1 MPGIRRRPRRLVFS
15 SFGVPVS
22 IAYPRELEHHLPAV
36 LPPARTRAPA
46 TAVPKRYH
54 LGRRGERLLRAWEDD
69 DGYVAEGDD
78 PAFVLDILD
87 SFIREHIACEAPDH
101 VFVHAGAVAIEGS
114 AVLFPG
120 ASFSGKSTLVAALVR
135 AGATYM
141 SDEFAVLDAAGRAIA
156 YPRPISI
163 RVPGSESLEL
173 DPKGLGPV
181 DAGDP
186 LPVAAVVVTE
196 FRPDGVWKPQR
207 LSPGTGG
214 MRMFA
219 NTITAAKRPEQ
230 SLSAISRAVENA
242 VVLESTRG
250 DADELAPRLRDELT
264 ALIAGRT

>member
-1 MPGIRRRPRRLVFS
+1 MPGIGRRPRRLVFS

-22 IAYPRELEHHLPAV
+22 IAYPRDLAHHLPAI
-36 LPPARTRAPA
+36 LPPARTKAHA
-46 TAVPKRYH
+46 SAVPKRYH
-54 LGRRGERLLRAWEDD
+54 LGRRGETLLRAWEDD
-69 DGYVAEGDD
+69 DSYVAEGDD

-87 SFIREHIACEAPDH
+87 SFIREHIATEAPDH
-101 VFVHAGAVAIEGS
+101 VFVHAGAVAVDGA

-120 ASFSGKSTLVAALVR
+120 SSFSGKSTLTAALVR

-141 SDEFAVLDAAGRAIA
+141 SDEFAVLDAAGGAIA

-163 RVPGSESLEL
+163 RVPGSESIEL
-173 DPKGLGPV
+173 DPTKLGTV

-186 LPVAAVVVTE
+186 LPVAVVVVTE
-196 FRPDGVWKPQR
+196 FRPGGVWQPQR
-207 LSPGTGG
+207 LSPGTGA

-230 SLSAISRAVENA
+230 SLSAIGKAVENA

-250 DADELAPRLRDELT
+250 EADELAPRLIAELR
-264 ALIAGRT
+264 ALIASSA